1 MTTSLGST
9 TTYFVGAHYEVNHST
24 GSGQA
29 GTSITK
35 YYFAG
40 SQRIAMR
47 KNGTLYYLLGDHL
60 GSTSIVTDASGNVVS
75 QTKYK
80 AWGEVRYSSGTSPTR
95 YGFTGQMDYTGDFGL
110 MFYNA
115 RWLDVSLGRF
125 AQADTIVPPGV
136 QGLDR
141 YAYGLNNPSRFTDPS
156 GHVTCEVGEPCG
168 PGATYIEE
176 TSVAQMNKNLV
187 DKLKDKYGVTL
198 QKGTRS
204 WDSRNIYAAYAGMF
218 NVDKALN
225 GQTKAILGPT
235 TFILNW
241 HSGEGDYG
249 GTSYPGLTIFEA
261 TTTIPS
267 QNLYHEV
274 AHLLNYASGGAFER
288 RVDAQTHEVA
298 GNYIFGGSAG
308 IMSERHGFGLK
319 FSDLTDPNYGIITDV
334 IQHPDT
340 DPSEQWSDL
349 FANYAA
355 GNIDLSSGAGQE
367 IFTFVNRSLMSDLS
381 LISGR

>member
-1 MTTSLGST
+1 
-9 TTYFVGAHYEVNHST
+9 
-24 GSGQA
+24 
-29 GTSITK
+29 
-35 YYFAG
+35 
-40 SQRIAMR
+40 MR
-47 KNGTLYYLLGDHL
+47 
-60 GSTSIVTDASGNVVS
+60 
-75 QTKYK
+75 YK
-80 AWGEVRYSSGTSPTR
+80 PFGEVRYTWRASQTTTPAYALSRFT
-95 YGFTGQMDYTGDFGL
+95 FTGQYSHMDDPSTSGVTEGFGL

-115 RWLDVSLGRF
+115 RWYDPALGRF
-125 AQADTIVPPGV
+125 AQADTIIPAGV

-141 YAYGLNNPSRFTDPS
+141 YAYANNNPIHYTDPS
-156 GHVTCEVGEPCG
+156 GHVVCEVGEPCG
-168 PGATYIEE
+168 RGATYVEE
-176 TSVAQMNKNLV
+176 TSTAQMNKNLE
-187 DKLKDKYGVTL
+187 DKLGNEYGVTL

-225 GQTKAILGPT
+225 GQTESILGPT

-241 HSGEGDYG
+241 HSGEGDYR

-267 QNLYHEV
+267 QNLYHEF

-308 IMSERHGFGLK
+308 IMSEARGFGLK

-355 GNIDLSSGAGQE
+355 GNIDMSSSAGQE
-367 IFTFVNRSLMSDLS
+367 IHTFVNSSLTPDIS